1 VVAVSVEAGR
11 RGSGG
16 FSGLVTGSVSQK
28 VLAHASCPAAVVHP
42 GIPAERAAGIA

>member
-28 VLAHASCPAAVVHP
+28 VLAHASCPAAVLHP
-42 GIPAERAAGIA
+42 GIPAETAAGIA